1 MGLITT
7 ALPNLVQG
15 VSQQPDAIRF
25 DGQCTEQTNA
35 ISSVVDGLQKRPNT
49 RFIAKL
55 LNEAIDKKTFVH
67 FINRSDTE
75 QYVVLITPNVE
86 AEAAINGDADNSNV
100 TETTASKL
108 RIFNM
113 FDGTECEILDS
124 NGVSYTNG
132 LGQVPTGAVDGD
144 GNPVT
149 QALPILKDN
158 NLSFSDPSSVI
169 KALTVADSTFLLNR
183 ATLTQPKSISTQVTT
198 TATDSAGIETSTTT
212 TEIVLDKTNA
222 LAKDSVITIDQ
233 GAYSKEYSVQCEVV
247 GAESG
252 DSVTSNDP
260 PAQLPTLTFQVTRF
274 TADYEPYTKRTG
286 FRHSVNTINVGGKS
300 TYGYKI
306 TNLNFTSTGS
316 YLKGPLK
323 LSFKSNKGIVR
334 APKVTL
340 VLTDY
345 TAADTTGAT
354 QTYFKLA
361 NIVLHDGGHF
371 QGSGHRRAQSGGG
384 RGSTRVTYDYYGESK
399 PTVIQSLK
407 GGGALEIVGGDSN
420 GLSQNVLSGGSNV
433 AQPNKEANTDIIAGS
448 LKAAMFPAASNSRYH
463 KYFNVHHPAFS
474 SSIFISAKAAL
485 AGDID
490 FSITTK
496 DSLSGTGLSAAYKE
510 VDSIANLPVFNKNG
524 FKIKIRGDA
533 ETGSDDYY
541 VEFKTNS
548 GAVYGEGS
556 YIETVGFGQEKGIDP
571 DTMPQEL
578 VNISPNVFTL
588 RNMEF
593 ADKLVGDDET
603 NPLPSFIGNTI
614 SNMFFYKGR
623 LGFLS
628 NSNVVLSE
636 AGFGLTNEDSGIM
649 QYNFGRT
656 TVTQLLDSDPIDINV
671 AASKVTNLRS
681 AIGFQED
688 LVLFSENNQF
698 ILKGD
703 EILSPKTVTVNPVTN
718 FDFDDAVDPISVG
731 SFVLFPFERSGFT
744 GVKQLEK
751 TGTNDT
757 FSSTEITEHIPH
769 YIPSGIKL
777 LSGSTSENFI
787 TVVTEADPSSIYCY
801 RYFYSGNNKVMSS
814 WFKFELDGEIIGLSF
829 LDSALRVVLARNNET
844 SLLEMQI
851 SSGLVDPTPENDTTE
866 IEHVTLLDMRV
877 KGLVKA
883 DTSVVC
889 FADDDGEYTTNNT
902 ALPYTPSANELEVY
916 TKNGTRL
923 NATNTTAGV
932 VSLPLNVA
940 EDTDVWV
947 GLPYKMSYTFSDVLF
962 KAAAGKGKTPT
973 DFNKMQVRH
982 GVVFFHDTQSFRVT
996 VTPQYRKTY
1005 NNDYVPYNVGSS
1017 VIGELSLSDG
1027 AFRFPVMSSAK
1038 DTTIKIEN
1046 DTALPSNFSAAEFES
1061 FVHGRASRYAQ

>member
-25 DGQCTEQTNA
+25 DGQCSEQTNA

-86 AEAAINGDADNSNV
+86 SETAIDGDEDNLNV

-113 FDGTECEILDS
+113 FDGTECEINDES
-124 NGVSYTNG
+124 NG
-132 LGQVPTGAVDGD
+132 LELTG
-144 GNPVT
+144 
-149 QALPILKDN
+149 N
-158 NLSFSDPSSVI
+158 NLSFSDPSSVV

-183 ATLTQPKSISTQVTT
+183 ATIAQPKSTSTEVTT
-198 TATDSAGIETSTTT
+198 TEEDSEGNETSTTT
-212 TEIVLDKTNA
+212 TEIVLDKTNG
-222 LAKDSVITIDQ
+222 LAKDAVITIDQ

-247 GAESG
+247 GVESG
-252 DSVTSNDP
+252 DAVTSNDP
-260 PAQLPTLTFQVTRF
+260 PAELPTLTFQTERF
-274 TADYEPYTKRTG
+274 VADFVPKYQYSMK
-286 FRHSVNTINVGGKS
+286 GKS
-300 TYGYKI
+300 KIIGGTTTYGWKI
-306 TNLNFTSTGS
+306 KNLNFTSTGA
-316 YLKGPLK
+316 YLKGPLQ
-323 LSFKSNKGIVR
+323 LTFKSNKGIAR
-334 APKVTL
+334 APKTTL
-340 VLTDY
+340 VLAEYQADD
-345 TAADTTGAT
+345 TASPPVS
-354 QTYFKLA
+354 QTYFRLI
-361 NIVLHDGGHF
+361 NTVLHDGGHF
-371 QGSGHRRAQSGGG
+371 KGSGSRHVRSGYHRGGQ
-384 RGSTRVTYDYYGESK
+384 RRNDYYFGETE
-399 PTVIQSLK
+399 PNIDEVLK
-407 GGGALEIVGGDSN
+407 GGGALEIIGGDAS
-420 GLSQNVLSGGSNV
+420 GLSQNVLSGSSV
-433 AQPNKEANTDIIAGS
+433 ADQPNKQANTDIIAGN
-448 LKAAMFPAASNSRYH
+448 LKDKMFPVSGATGAGERYD
-463 KYFNVHHPAFS
+463 KYFNGHNPDFS
-474 SSIFISAKAAL
+474 SSIFISAKASVAD
-485 AGDID
+485 DID

-541 VEFKTNS
+541 VQFKTNS

-556 YIETVGFGQEKGIDP
+556 YVETVGFEQEKGIDP

-578 VNISPNVFTL
+578 VNLSPNVFTL
-588 RNMEF
+588 RNMSF

-603 NPLPSFIGNTI
+603 NPLPSFVGNPI

-636 AGFGLTNEDSGIM
+636 AGFGLTNEDSGVM
-649 QYNFGRT
+649 EYNFGRT

-703 EILSPKTVTVNPVTN
+703 EILSPKTVSVNPVTN

-814 WFKFELDGEIIGLSF
+814 WFKFELDGEIVGLSF
-829 LDSALRVVLARNNET
+829 LDSSLRAVLARNDET

-851 SSGLVDPTPENDTTE
+851 SSGLVDPTFEDDTTP
-866 IEHVTLLDMRV
+866 IDHVTLLDMRV
-877 KGLVKA
+877 QGLVKA

-889 FADDDGEYTTNNT
+889 FADDDGEYTTNT
-902 ALPYTPSANELEVY
+902 ALPYTPSENELEVY

-947 GLPYKMSYTFSDVLF
+947 GLPYNMSYTFSDVLF

-982 GVVFFHDTQSFRVT
+982 GVVFFHDTQSFRVK

-1005 NNDYVPYNVGSS
+1005 DNDYVPYNVGSS
-1017 VIGELSLSDG
+1017 VIGELALSDG

-1038 DTTIKIEN
+1038 DTTITIEN

-1061 FVHGRASRYAQ
+1061 FVHGRSSRYAQ

>member
-25 DGQCTEQTNA
+25 DGQCSEQTNA

-49 RFIAKL
+49 RFIARL
-55 LNEAIDKKTFVH
+55 LQEAIDEKTFVH

-86 AEAAINGDADNSNV
+86 TETEIDGDENNLNV

-113 FDGTECEILDS
+113 FDGTECTINDQS
-124 NGVSYTNG
+124 NG
-132 LGQVPTGAVDGD
+132 LELTG
-144 GNPVT
+144 
-149 QALPILKDN
+149 N
-158 NLSFSDPSSVI
+158 NLSFSEPSSVI
-169 KALTVADSTFLLNR
+169 KALTVADSTFLLNK
-183 ATLTQPKSISTQVTT
+183 ATITQPKSTSTEV
-198 TATDSAGIETSTTT
+198 TDSEGNTT
-212 TEIVLDKTNA
+212 TEVVLDKTGS
-222 LAKDSVITIDQ
+222 LAKDAVITIDQ
-233 GAYSKEYSVQCEVV
+233 GAYSKDYSVQCEVV
-247 GAESG
+247 SVESG
-252 DSVTSNDP
+252 DDIQGNNDP
-260 PAQLPTLTFQVTRF
+260 AAELPTLTFTVQKFV
-274 TADYEPYTKRTG
+274 ADYVPKYKTG
-286 FRHSVNTINVGGKS
+286 IRQHWNSKGTLIGATT
-300 TYGYKI
+300 TYGYRI
-306 TNLNFTSTGS
+306 TNLDFTSTGA

-323 LSFKSNKGIVR
+323 VTFKSNLGIAR
-334 APKVTL
+334 APKATL
-340 VLTDY
+340 VMASYNANDNN
-345 TAADTTGAT
+345 GES
-354 QTYFKLA
+354 QTYFRLA

-371 QGSGHRRAQSGGG
+371 KGSGNRHERLGYHRGGN
-384 RGSTRVTYDYYGESK
+384 RQNNYYLGETA
-399 PTVIQSLK
+399 PNIEEVLK
-407 GGGALEIVGGDSN
+407 GGGALEIIGGDAS
-420 GLSQNVLSGGSNV
+420 GLSQSTLSGPSD
-433 AQPNKEANTDIIAGS
+433 ADSPNKEANTDVIAGN
-448 LKAAMFPAASNSRYH
+448 LKDEMFPASDHSDVGNRYD
-463 KYFNVHHPAFS
+463 KYFNGHQPTFS
-474 SSIFISAKAAL
+474 SSIFISAKSSVAD
-485 AGDID
+485 DID
-490 FSITTK
+490 FSITTS

-533 ETGSDDYY
+533 ETGSDDYF

-548 GAVYGEGS
+548 GGVYGEGS
-556 YIETVGFGQEKGIDP
+556 YVETVGFEQEKGIDP

-578 VNISPNVFTL
+578 INLSPNVFKL
-588 RNMEF
+588 RNMSF

-603 NPLPSFIGNTI
+603 NPLPSFVGKTI

-628 NSNVVLSE
+628 GSNVVMSE

-649 QYNFGRT
+649 EYNFGRT

-703 EILSPKTVTVNPVTN
+703 EILTPKTVSINPVTN

-731 SFVLFPFERSGFT
+731 SFVLFPFQRSGFT

-829 LDSALRVVLARNNET
+829 LDSSLRVVLARNGET

-851 SSGLVDPTPENDTTE
+851 SSGLVDPTPEDDTT
-866 IEHVTLLDMRV
+866 IIDHVTLLDMRV
-877 KGLVKA
+877 QGLVKA

-889 FADDDGEYTTNNT
+889 FADDDGEYTTNT
-902 ALPYTPSANELEVY
+902 TLPYAPLENELEVY

-932 VSLPLNVA
+932 VSLPLNVD

-947 GLPYKMSYTFSDVLF
+947 GLPYNMTYTFSDVLF

-982 GVVFFHDTQSFRVT
+982 GVVFFHDTQSFRVK

-1005 NNDYVPYNVGSS
+1005 SNDYVPYNVGSS
-1017 VIGELSLSDG
+1017 VIGELALSDG

-1038 DTTIKIEN
+1038 DTTITIEN
-1046 DTALPSNFSAAEFES
+1046 NTALPSNFSAAEFES

>member
-1 MGLITT
+1 M
-7 ALPNLVQG
+7 
-15 VSQQPDAIRF
+15 
-25 DGQCTEQTNA
+25 
-35 ISSVVDGLQKRPNT
+35 
-49 RFIAKL
+49 
-55 LNEAIDKKTFVH
+55 
-67 FINRSDTE
+67 
-75 QYVVLITPNVE
+75 
-86 AEAAINGDADNSNV
+86 
-100 TETTASKL
+100 
-108 RIFNM
+108 
-113 FDGTECEILDS
+113 
-124 NGVSYTNG
+124 
-132 LGQVPTGAVDGD
+132 
-144 GNPVT
+144 
-149 QALPILKDN
+149 
-158 NLSFSDPSSVI
+158 
-169 KALTVADSTFLLNR
+169 
-183 ATLTQPKSISTQVTT
+183 
-198 TATDSAGIETSTTT
+198 
-212 TEIVLDKTNA
+212 
-222 LAKDSVITIDQ
+222 
-233 GAYSKEYSVQCEVV
+233 
-247 GAESG
+247 
-252 DSVTSNDP
+252 
-260 PAQLPTLTFQVTRF
+260 
-274 TADYEPYTKRTG
+274 
-286 FRHSVNTINVGGKS
+286 
-300 TYGYKI
+300 
-306 TNLNFTSTGS
+306 
-316 YLKGPLK
+316 
-323 LSFKSNKGIVR
+323 
-334 APKVTL
+334 
-340 VLTDY
+340 
-345 TAADTTGAT
+345 
-354 QTYFKLA
+354 
-361 NIVLHDGGHF
+361 
-371 QGSGHRRAQSGGG
+371 
-384 RGSTRVTYDYYGESK
+384 
-399 PTVIQSLK
+399 
-407 GGGALEIVGGDSN
+407 
-420 GLSQNVLSGGSNV
+420 
-433 AQPNKEANTDIIAGS
+433 
-448 LKAAMFPAASNSRYH
+448 
-463 KYFNVHHPAFS
+463 
-474 SSIFISAKAAL
+474 

-636 AGFGLTNEDSGIM
+636 AGFGLTGEDTGIM
-649 QYNFGRT
+649 EYNFGRT

-703 EILSPKTVTVNPVTN
+703 EILSPKTVSVNPVTN

-829 LDSALRVVLARNNET
+829 LDSALRVVIARNNET

-851 SSGLVDPTPENDTTE
+851 SSGLVDPTAEDDTTE

-889 FADDDGEYTTNNT
+889 FADDDGAYTTNNT
-902 ALPYTPSANELEVY
+902 ALPYTPSENELEVY

-932 VSLPLNVA
+932 VSLPINVA

-1017 VIGELSLSDG
+1017 VIGELALSDG

-1038 DTTIKIEN
+1038 DTTITIEN